1 LLLGKGMEWN
11 GLGGGWFVG
20 SFGMDRGGLLD
31 LSFES
36 EG

>member
-1 LLLGKGMEWN
+1 MEWF
-11 GLGGGWFVG
+11 GGDWFVG

>member
-1 LLLGKGMEWN
+1 MEWI
-11 GLGGGWFVG
+11 GGGWFVG